1 MDTQCTGCNLWQYLK
16 EGNKV
21 LYKQRFYTL
30 LKQSWYEVKLKCY
43 EFKMLFAIA
52 KVNAKRITKI
62 YTEKERGREAKWCI
76 KSIQENSNGEIKEQK
91 RGI

>member
-1 MDTQCTGCNLWQYLK
+1 MKYLK

-30 LKQSWYEVKLKCY
+30 HEVKLDCY

-52 KVNAKRITKI
+52 KVNAKRITNI
-62 YTEKERGREAKWCI
+62 YTEKERGRE
-76 KSIQENSNGEIKEQK
+76 QK
-91 RGI
+91 

>member
-1 MDTQCTGCNLWQYLK
+1 M
-16 EGNKV
+16 

-62 YTEKERGREAKWCI
+62 YTEKERGREAK
-76 KSIQENSNGEIKEQK
+76 
-91 RGI
+91 